1 VDLSLD
7 GGDEQLTMVG
17 LLFECAS
24 GLRRVFDEQLD
35 RDPALSGQAFDV
47 LIRLARTPG
56 ERLRMAELAV
66 WTSLSPSGL
75 TRAVD
80 RLVDA
85 GLVEREACPE
95 DRRGAFAVLS
105 ESGRSL
111 MAAAVPRHADH
122 VRSLVG
128 PVLTS
133 AEQAE
138 LQCLLRK
145 LRDHL
150 RGLPTGS
157 APTGSAADPAG
168 SSCPEQSRPSGRS
181 GGGPWTT
188 VAPRAPAAD
197 LGSARI
203 TGTEQ

>member
-24 GLRRVFDEQLD
+24 GLRRVFGEQLD

-56 ERLRMAELAV
+56 ERLRMTELAV

-105 ESGRSL
+105 DSGRSL
-111 MAAAVPRHADH
+111 MAEAVPRHADH

-128 PVLTS
+128 PVLTPV
-133 AEQAE
+133 EQAE
-138 LQCLLRK
+138 LQVLLRK

-150 RGLPTGS
+150 RGLSSGA
-157 APTGSAADPAG
+157 APDTSGT
-168 SSCPEQSRPSGRS
+168 SCP
-181 GGGPWTT
+181 
-188 VAPRAPAAD
+188 AD
-197 LGSARI
+197 GCP
-203 TGTEQ
+203 G

>member
-1 VDLSLD
+1 MELSLD

-24 GLRRVFDEQLD
+24 GLRRAFGEQLD

-47 LIRLARTPG
+47 LIRLARTPE
-56 ERLRMAELAV
+56 ERLRMTELAV

-85 GLVEREACPE
+85 GLVERETCPE

-105 ESGRSL
+105 DAGRSL
-111 MAAAVPRHADH
+111 MAEAVPRHADH
-122 VRSLVG
+122 VRSVVG
-128 PVLTS
+128 QVLTP

-138 LQCLLRK
+138 LQILLRK
-145 LRDHL
+145 VRDYL
-150 RGLPTGS
+150 RGASPADTADGLPGPCAEASTVPS
-157 APTGSAADPAG
+157 YPEEDPA
-168 SSCPEQSRPSGRS
+168 
-181 GGGPWTT
+181 T
-188 VAPRAPAAD
+188 
-197 LGSARI
+197 
-203 TGTEQ
+203 